1 MYAPPT
7 LSIET
12 NITGDSLTSLPLTF
26 TASTGPLTQT
36 PLSYYISV
44 SAVNAYESVDNVG
57 NTTIVTA
64 GMDIYSKTI
73 ISSDK
78 TLTHTISAGDIT
90 LESEQSYILT
100 VVAAMD
106 SGLTATS
113 TFEFDVSW
121 VVKDYICDATV
132 TVDKETLSAYI
143 SPFCLG
149 EGNALVE
156 GVTLSVYRREA
167 DGSFTEIETGL
178 ANDMATTVT
187 DPHPSPDYARY
198 RIVSI
203 DTSTGAVDYS
213 DLPGQPVNEPCIVIQ
228 WEEEWTNFDYDED
241 ATPEVPPWTGS
252 MVRLPYNVDVTENSN
267 PDVSLIEY
275 IGRKNPVSYYGTQRG
290 EGGQWSTEIDKN
302 DVETIYALRRLK
314 SWNGN
319 VYVREPSGIGYWA
332 NITVSMSRKHL
343 ELTIPVSFNITRV
356 EGGI

>member
-1 MYAPPT
+1 M
-7 LSIET
+7 
-12 NITGDSLTSLPLTF
+12 
-26 TASTGPLTQT
+26 
-36 PLSYYISV
+36 
-44 SAVNAYESVDNVG
+44 
-57 NTTIVTA
+57 
-64 GMDIYSKTI
+64 
-73 ISSDK
+73 
-78 TLTHTISAGDIT
+78 
-90 LESEQSYILT
+90 
-100 VVAAMD
+100 
-106 SGLTATS
+106 
-113 TFEFDVSW
+113 
-121 VVKDYICDATV
+121 
-132 TVDKETLSAYI
+132 
-143 SPFCLG
+143 
-149 EGNALVE
+149 
-156 GVTLSVYRREA
+156 
-167 DGSFTEIETGL
+167 
-178 ANDMATTVT
+178 
-187 DPHPSPDYARY
+187 
-198 RIVSI
+198 SI